1 MKQKLFTKSAFKI
14 AINCQTQLYYSYK
27 RVEYANQELEDDFL
41 QSLAGY
47 NDLIVRVGFLDIHS
61 ANRNSMTVQ

>member
-1 MKQKLFTKSAFKI
+1 MILGYVYIDHIIVI
-14 AINCQTQLYYSYK
+14 AGHDLT
-27 RVEYANQELEDDFL
+27 DFL